1 MTYTE
6 ALYYETLDMNEKII
20 VILESLNNINQK
32 TPINQKVLE
41 YVEKEAE
48 KLKDKEKAT
57 GLFLKFKEY
66 CETNEQLKTVKDSFL
81 FDLFIMRTFGFGITS
96 LINPVMIFLNTFK
109 ISISVS
115 EIALLIIA
123 ILFSISEKIPLNR
136 NEFIKKLKNTKLKNI
151 FSFFKKGVD
160 KFLEFLAYTSMAIP
174 TGGAMLD
181 TFNGNPAN
189 WKTVG
194 LGIAGGAIAHGIR
207 ALLNRKKK

>member
-6 ALYYETLDMNEKII
+6 TLYYETLDMNEKII
-20 VILESLNNINQK
+20 VILEALNLNSNHKNQ
-32 TPINQKVLE
+32 QVLSFIT
-41 YVEKEAE
+41 KEIYQ
-48 KLKDKEKAT
+48 LKDNRKEK
-57 GLFLKFKEY
+57 FFIKFNKFIKE
-66 CETNEQLKTVKDSFL
+66 NEKVKSMKDSVL

-96 LINPVMIFLNTFK
+96 LINPVMTFLNTFK
-109 ISISVS
+109 ISINNS

-123 ILFSISEKIPLNR
+123 ILFSISEKIPLNK
-136 NEFIKKLKNTKLKNI
+136 NEFIQKIKNIKLKNI
-151 FSFFKKGVD
+151 LSFFKKGVD

-194 LGIAGGAIAHGIR
+194 LGMAGGAIAHGIR

>member
-6 ALYYETLDMNEKII
+6 TLYYETLDMNEKII
-20 VILESLNNINQK
+20 VILEALNLNSNHKNQ
-32 TPINQKVLE
+32 QVLSFIT
-41 YVEKEAE
+41 KEIYQ
-48 KLKDKEKAT
+48 LKDNRKEK
-57 GLFLKFKEY
+57 FFIKFNKFIE
-66 CETNEQLKTVKDSFL
+66 ENEKVKSMKDSVL

-96 LINPVMIFLNTFK
+96 LINPVMTFLNTFK
-109 ISISVS
+109 ISISNS

-123 ILFSISEKIPLNR
+123 ILFSISEKIPLNK
-136 NEFIKKLKNTKLKNI
+136 NEFIQKIKNIKLKNI
-151 FSFFKKGVD
+151 LSFFKKGVD

-194 LGIAGGAIAHGIR
+194 LGMAGGAIAHGIR